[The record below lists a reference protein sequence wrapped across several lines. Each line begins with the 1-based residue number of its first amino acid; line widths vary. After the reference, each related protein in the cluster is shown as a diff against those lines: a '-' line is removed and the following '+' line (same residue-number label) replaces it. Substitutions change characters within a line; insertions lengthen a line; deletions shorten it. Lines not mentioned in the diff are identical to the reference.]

1 MNNLLTASEAFAA
14 LQKGKTVLCRYAD
27 DMSDFEDLDQFT
39 ATVFALPGYEFCIDI
54 EKIELAGF
62 TFTKP
67 CTLDELVDEQ
77 KIFWVDF
84 SKSTIIA
91 GDFSSKNTYLV
102 TLVNNGVVQR
112 DFENAQL
119 FLKGFQA
126 FVGINQEITLTTCD
140 PIFVSDDVEVSAGTK
155 SAKAKGKKKT
165 KDVLADPKLL
175 EAEKDIVLDGINQSK
190 TEPEINSLCY
200 DLEKHSFTPEQ
211 LKAIEDAKDAKLAEL
226 ALIRAEAES
235 EKHELFDSTEDQAQA
250 PELSVLCEAFIDE
263 ISNSNSKEDLDI
275 IRSRINSNGGLTEVE
290 NAELCTRLNIKA
302 KTFENAEPSIVA
314 DAPNEE
320 TNNDKKPIEEEEGKY
335 QKKLVE
341 LKKRVDESK
350 TVTEVN
356 AVTKYTTQ
364 WSAEQRAPLLQ
375 HIHRRLEELKKDK
388 QANEPSLLIKIQNA
402 PDLATLDAYE
412 IDIHSLDPLAQPK
425 MMQAIT
431 TRKKELDQ
439 TKNEYLIDEDLP

>member
-1 MNNLLTASEAFAA
+1 MNILNNQEAFAA
-14 LQKGKTVLCRYAD
+14 LQKGKNLLCRHIEGEFNKL
-27 DMSDFEDLDQFT
+27 STFP

-77 KIFWVDF
+77 KVFWVDF

-140 PIFVSDDVEVSAGTK
+140 PIFVSDDEEVSAGTK
-155 SAKAKGKKKT
+155 PAKAKGKKKT

-226 ALIRAEAES
+226 SLIRAEAES
-235 EKHELFDSTEDQAQA
+235 EKHELFESAEDQAQT
-250 PELSVLCEAFIDE
+250 PELSVLCEAFIGE
-263 ISNSNSKEDLDI
+263 ISNAKNREDLDF
-275 IRSRINSNGGLTEVE
+275 IRRRINSNGALTEQE
-290 NAELCTRLNIKA
+290 NTELSNRLTIKDGSFDNVFST
-302 KTFENAEPSIVA
+302 KLAEP
-314 DAPNEE
+314 
-320 TNNDKKPIEEEEGKY
+320 TQNDGKRLIEEEEGKY
-335 QKKLVE
+335 QKKLAE

-350 TVTEVN
+350 TVNEVN

-375 HIHRRLEELKKDK
+375 YIHKRLEELKKEK
-388 QANEPSLLIKIQNA
+388 QASEPSLLAKIQTA
-402 PDLATLDAYE
+402 PDLTTLDALE
-412 IDIHSLDPLAQPK
+412 IDASALEPIAIPK

-439 TKNEYLIDEDLP
+439 AKNEYLIDEDLP

>member
-1 MNNLLTASEAFAA
+1 MNILNNQEAFAA
-14 LQKGKTVLCRYAD
+14 LQKGKNLLCRY
-27 DMSDFEDLDQFT
+27 MEGDFLELDQFP
-39 ATVFALPGYEFCIDI
+39 ATVFGNSDYQFCIDI

-77 KIFWVDF
+77 KVFWVDF

-91 GDFSSKNTYLV
+91 GDFSSKSTYLV

-140 PIFVSDDVEVSAGTK
+140 PIFVSDDEEVSAGTK

-226 ALIRAEAES
+226 SLIRAEAES
-235 EKHELFDSTEDQAQA
+235 EKHELFESAEDQAQT
-250 PELSVLCEAFIDE
+250 PELSVLCEAFIGE
-263 ISNSNSKEDLDI
+263 ISNAKNREDLDF
-275 IRSRINSNGGLTEVE
+275 IRRRINSNGALTEQE
-290 NAELCTRLNIKA
+290 NTELSNRLTIKA
-302 KTFENAEPSIVA
+302 GSFDNVFSTKLAEPTQT
-314 DAPNEE
+314 DG
-320 TNNDKKPIEEEEGKY
+320 KKFIEEEEGKY
-335 QKKLVE
+335 QKKLAE

-350 TVTEVN
+350 TVNEVN

-375 HIHRRLEELKKDK
+375 YIHKRLEELKK
-388 QANEPSLLIKIQNA
+388 
-402 PDLATLDAYE
+402 
-412 IDIHSLDPLAQPK
+412 
-425 MMQAIT
+425 
-431 TRKKELDQ
+431 
-439 TKNEYLIDEDLP
+439 

>member
-1 MNNLLTASEAFAA
+1 MNILNNQEAFAA
-14 LQKGKTVLCRYAD
+14 LQKGKNLLCRHIEGEFNKLAT
-27 DMSDFEDLDQFT
+27 FP

-67 CTLDELVDEQ
+67 CTLDELVNEQ

-91 GDFSSKNTYLV
+91 GDFNSKNTYLV

-140 PIFVSDDVEVSAGTK
+140 PIFVSDDEEVSAGTK

-235 EKHELFDSTEDQAQA
+235 EKHELFNSVEDQAQA

-263 ISNSNSKEDLDI
+263 ISNSKSKEDLDF
-275 IRSRINSNGGLTEVE
+275 IRSRINSNGVLTEVE
-290 NAELCTRLNIKA
+290 NAELCTRINIKS
-302 KTFENAEPSIVA
+302 KTFEITNSAVTPDTSETVQ
-314 DAPNEE
+314 NEE
-320 TNNDKKPIEEEEGKY
+320 ESNY
-335 QKKLVE
+335 QEKLAE

-375 HIHRRLEELKKDK
+375 HIHGRLEELKKDK
-388 QANEPSLLIKIQNA
+388 QANEPSMLVKIQNA

-439 TKNEYLIDEDLP
+439 AKNEYLIDEDLP

>member
-1 MNNLLTASEAFAA
+1 MNILNNVEAFEA
-14 LQKGKTVLCRYAD
+14 LQSGKKLLCRYMD
-27 DMSDFEDLDQFT
+27 GDFLELDQFP
-39 ATVFALPGYEFCIDI
+39 ATVFGKPEYQFCLDI

-67 CTLDELVDEQ
+67 CTLDEMKDGQ
-77 KIFWVDF
+77 KVFWVDF
-84 SKSTIIA
+84 SKSTIIS
-91 GDFSSKNTYLV
+91 GEFSSTNTFLIS
-102 TLVNNGVVQR
+102 LIKNGVVQR
-112 DFENAQL
+112 DSANAHFQL
-119 FLKGFQA
+119 KA
-126 FVGINQEITLTTCD
+126 FHALIGIEPIVFTTDCD
-140 PIFVSDDVEVSAGTK
+140 PIFASDDEEVSAETK
-155 SAKAKGKKKT
+155 SAKTKGKKKT
-165 KDVLADPKLL
+165 KDVPVDPKLL

-211 LKAIEDAKDAKLAEL
+211 LKAIENAKNAKLAEL

-235 EKHELFDSTEDQAQA
+235 EKHELFDSAEDQAQA

-263 ISNSNSKEDLDI
+263 ISNSKSKEDLDF
-275 IRSRINSNGGLTEVE
+275 IRARINSNGVLTEVE

-302 KTFENAEPSIVA
+302 KSFEKVDVAENVP
-314 DAPNEE
+314 DASQ
-320 TNNDKKPIEEEEGKY
+320 NNGKKYIEEEEGKY
-335 QKKLVE
+335 QKKLAE

-356 AVTKYTTQ
+356 AVTKYTNS

-375 HIHRRLEELKKDK
+375 YIHKRLEELKKEK
-388 QANEPSLLIKIQNA
+388 QANEPSLLVKIQNA

-425 MMQAIT
+425 MMQAVKA
-431 TRKKELDQ
+431 RKLELEKPN
-439 TKNEYLIDEDLP
+439 TSSSIYLLDEDLP

>member
-1 MNNLLTASEAFAA
+1 MQLCRKAKNLL
-14 LQKGKTVLCRYAD
+14 CRHIEGEFNKLAT
-27 DMSDFEDLDQFT
+27 FP

-77 KIFWVDF
+77 KVFWVDF

-140 PIFVSDDVEVSAGTK
+140 PIFVSDDEEVSAGTK

-226 ALIRAEAES
+226 SLIRAEAES
-235 EKHELFDSTEDQAQA
+235 EKHELFESAEDQAQA
-250 PELSVLCEAFIDE
+250 PELSVLCEAFIGE
-263 ISNSNSKEDLDI
+263 ISNAKNREDLDF
-275 IRSRINSNGGLTEVE
+275 IRRRINSNGALTEQE
-290 NAELCTRLNIKA
+290 NTELSNRLTIKA
-302 KTFENAEPSIVA
+302 GSFDNVFPRS
-314 DAPNEE
+314 
-320 TNNDKKPIEEEEGKY
+320 
-335 QKKLVE
+335 
-341 LKKRVDESK
+341 
-350 TVTEVN
+350 
-356 AVTKYTTQ
+356 
-364 WSAEQRAPLLQ
+364 
-375 HIHRRLEELKKDK
+375 
-388 QANEPSLLIKIQNA
+388 
-402 PDLATLDAYE
+402 
-412 IDIHSLDPLAQPK
+412 
-425 MMQAIT
+425 
-431 TRKKELDQ
+431 
-439 TKNEYLIDEDLP
+439 

>member
-1 MNNLLTASEAFAA
+1 MNILNNQEAFAA
-14 LQKGKTVLCRYAD
+14 LQKGKNLLCRHIEGEFNKLAT
-27 DMSDFEDLDQFT
+27 FP

-67 CTLDELVDEQ
+67 CTLDELVNDQ

-91 GDFSSKNTYLV
+91 GDFNSKNTYLV

-140 PIFVSDDVEVSAGTK
+140 PIFVGVDEEVSADTK
-155 SAKAKGKKKT
+155 SAKTKGKRKT
-165 KDVLADPKLL
+165 KDVPTDPKLL

-211 LKAIEDAKDAKLAEL
+211 LKAIENAKDAKLAEL
-226 ALIRAEAES
+226 ASIKAAAES
-235 EKHELFDSTEDQAQA
+235 EKHELFNPAEEEAQS

-263 ISNSNSKEDLDI
+263 ISNSKSKEDLDF
-275 IRSRINSNGGLTEVE
+275 IRTRINSNGGLTEVE

-302 KTFENAEPSIVA
+302 KTFESAEPSIVV

-388 QANEPSLLIKIQNA
+388 QANEPSLLVKIQNA
-402 PDLATLDAYE
+402 SDLATLDAYE

-439 TKNEYLIDEDLP
+439 AKNEYLIDEDLP

>member
-1 MNNLLTASEAFAA
+1 MNILNNQEAFAA
-14 LQKGKTVLCRYAD
+14 LQKGKNLLCRHIEGEFNKLAT
-27 DMSDFEDLDQFT
+27 FP

-77 KIFWVDF
+77 KVFWVDF

-91 GDFSSKNTYLV
+91 GDFNSKNTYLV

-119 FLKGFQA
+119 FLKGFQT

-140 PIFVSDDVEVSAGTK
+140 PIFVSDDEEVSAGTK

-190 TEPEINSLCY
+190 TEPEIASLCY
-200 DLEKHSFTPEQ
+200 DLEKHNFTPEQ
-211 LKAIEDAKDAKLAEL
+211 LKAIENAKNEKLAAL
-226 ALIRAEAES
+226 ALIKSEAES
-235 EKHELFDSTEDQAQA
+235 AKHELFISTGELDQA

-263 ISNSNSKEDLDI
+263 ISNSKSTEDLDF
-275 IRSRINSNGGLTEVE
+275 IRSRINSNGNLSEVE
-290 NAELCTRLNIKA
+290 NAELCTRINIKA
-302 KTFENAEPSIVA
+302 KTFEIAEPSIVA
-314 DAPNEE
+314 DTPKEE
-320 TNNDKKPIEEEEGKY
+320 TNNGKKLIEEEEEKY
-335 QKKLVE
+335 QQKLAE

-350 TVTEVN
+350 TVAEVN
-356 AVTKYTTQ
+356 AASKYTTQ
-364 WSAEQRAPLLQ
+364 WSATQRAPLLQ
-375 HIHRRLEELKKDK
+375 YMHKRLEELKKEK
-388 QANEPSLLIKIQNA
+388 QASEPSLLTKIQTA
-402 PDLATLDAYE
+402 PDLTTLDALE
-412 IDIHSLDPLAQPK
+412 IDASALEPIAIPK

-439 TKNEYLIDEDLP
+439 AKNEYLIDEDLP